1 MPNKNY
7 VRERVLLVNS
17 RLSFPSLAE
26 PKPGFNGGKAKFQAN
41 FLFPAGSPAHQAI
54 DAAVRKVAQ
63 DAFPTSWQAVLA
75 SSEKNPIHSGDL
87 KPDTAG
93 YPGNLY
99 ICAKSDNR
107 PLLKDAD
114 RTTIVTEQDIKTK
127 FVAGYTV
134 NAFVDVYPYWFRGP
148 TGAVIRSGV
157 GLGLVAV
164 QFAGYGEPFGG
175 STPPADDAF
184 PDATAQVAATSAEG
198 FAQVASAVP
207 PASAGYS
214 PVPAAQQA
222 PYAANGYAPGAAAV
236 PPASAGYGPGPAAQQ
251 APYDDVPF

>member
-1 MPNKNY
+1 MQNKNY
-7 VRERVLLVNS
+7 VRERVLLVNC

-26 PKPGFNGGKAKFQAN
+26 PKPGFDGGKAKYQAN

-63 DAFPTSWQAVLA
+63 DAFPTSWQAMLA
-75 SSEKNPIHSGDL
+75 ASDKNPIHSGDL

-114 RTTIVTEQDIKTK
+114 RSTIVTEQDIKTK

-184 PDATAQVAATSAEG
+184 PDATAQVAATSVEG

-207 PASAGYS
+207 PASYAPGA
-214 PVPAAQQA
+214 AAQQA
-222 PYAANGYAPGAAAV
+222 LYAANGYAPG
-236 PPASAGYGPGPAAQQ
+236 PAAQQ
-251 APYDDVPF
+251 ALHDDVPF